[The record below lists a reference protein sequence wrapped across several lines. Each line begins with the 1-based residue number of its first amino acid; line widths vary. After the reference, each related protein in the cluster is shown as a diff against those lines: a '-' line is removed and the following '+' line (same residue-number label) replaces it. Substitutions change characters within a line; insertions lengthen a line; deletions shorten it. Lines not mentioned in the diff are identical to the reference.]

1 MSGGTVYGRRAVEL
15 PVLPLVSL
23 LRRENLGDPHAIF
36 AGGERYVSPRFAD
49 EAATLLRQELADAG
63 LGGRDALDDLIDT
76 LALVQRATL
85 EYYGWVTAGDEN
97 FALLTASAG
106 RRAVAVVRTGERVRF
121 EAVDPDRLV
130 EALVQ
135 RLPDVRPGSG
145 DSVSVLAT
153 EFANR
158 SSRSEGSIMRRT
170 GSGRS
175 DSARRLDALLKEPRT
190 GGAKLYAA
198 ARDRAG
204 VRTRSAEWLTVLDL
218 AAGRWLVYPTL
229 GRGERAVNAVPGT
242 PQLLAAKLG
251 ELTCTIG

>member
-1 MSGGTVYGRRAVEL
+1 MSGGTMYRGRVVEL

-23 LRRENLGDPHAIF
+23 LLRENLGDPHAIF

-49 EAATLLRQELADAG
+49 EAAASLRQELAGAG
-63 LGGRDALDDLIDT
+63 LGGRDALDDFVDM
-76 LALVQRATL
+76 LALVQRASL
-85 EYYGWVTAGDEN
+85 EYYGWVTAGGEN
-97 FALLTASAG
+97 YTLLTASAG
-106 RRAVAVVRTGERVRF
+106 RRAVAVVRGGERVRF
-121 EAVDPDRLV
+121 EVVDPDRLV
-130 EALVQ
+130 EAFVQ
-135 RLPDVRPGSG
+135 RLPDLRPATG

-158 SSRSEGSIMRRT
+158 SSRQAGSIMRRT

-198 ARDRAG
+198 ARDRTG

-218 AAGRWLVYPTL
+218 DAGRWLVYPTL
-229 GRGERAVNAVPGT
+229 GRGERAINAVPGT
-242 PQLLAAKLG
+242 PHLLATKLG
-251 ELTCTIG
+251 ELSRTIG